1 MKKKNSDHLEEQI
14 GVLEQEVLE
23 LSAQEAKVLA
33 ARLEKENEL
42 IRLKGLYAEQYVGK
56 QYRKRYQ
63 NVVEYLKILS
73 IDEAFLTIECF
84 LFRDLSV
91 GGIEFKRAQIARS
104 TFPFSCLGS
113 EISEE
118 TYEVAKKEFL
128 ERVFTLGEK

>member
-1 MKKKNSDHLEEQI
+1 MKKKNSDPLEKQI

-23 LSAQEAKVLA
+23 LSAQEAKVMA

-42 IRLKGLYAEQYVGK
+42 IRLKNLYVERHVGK
-56 QYRKRYQ
+56 QYRKEDQ

-73 IDEAFLTIECF
+73 IDEVFLTIERF
-84 LFRDLSV
+84 LLRDLSV
-91 GGIEFKRAQIARS
+91 GGIEFKRAQIKRS

-118 TYEVAKKEFL
+118 TYEAAKKEFL
-128 ERVFTLGEK
+128 EQCVNKVTE